1 MKTTIEI
8 PDGLL
13 KEGETLEYR
22 EPRKG
27 ERFITDKYGVVTSS
41 IDLIVQFPVVITP
54 FNKEEWANT
63 NFPIPRKQCWA
74 AMDADGRWFIF
85 AARPIVCA
93 SLWKNADSNIY
104 LCRICPMMKDTEYP
118 ADWKDSLFHFNGE
131 RWHSDM

>member
-63 NFPIPRKQCWA
+63 NLPIPRKKCWA
-74 AMDADGRWFIF
+74 AMDAEGWWYCYVTKPY
-85 AARPIVCA
+85 AAGTSWVERTSFPNFQRM
-93 SLWKNADSNIY
+93 ST
-104 LCRICPMMKDTEYP
+104 MMKDTKYP
-118 ADWKDSLFHFNGE
+118 VDWKDSLFHFNGTE
-131 RWHSDM
+131 WEHIN

>member
-22 EPRKG
+22 APLKG
-27 ERFITDKYGVVTSS
+27 ERFLGSTFRLATAEV
-41 IDLIVQFPVVITP
+41 DLTTHFPVIIPP

-63 NFPIPRKQCWA
+63 NLPIPRKECWT
-74 AMDADGRWFIF
+74 AMDEDGRWWYF
-85 AARPIVCA
+85 
-93 SLWKNADSNIY
+93 NIQPAIKDDFWDNRRCQCLGRIDY
-104 LCRICPMMKDTEYP
+104 LMKDTEYP